1 MVTILTQDRKSI
13 LNVETVDRI
22 YEDGGTIYAQGLGGT
37 VTEVGRYEKPAN
49 IVKVMNYIAFSLAS
63 AAKDG
68 GKTVIIPSEE
78 VVSNDKDIVAQI
90 LKAVREKKADAGIT
104 LVEIAP
110 ELKDYLDGLKGGDSK

>member
-22 YEDGGTIYAQGLGGT
+22 YVDGGTIYAQGIGGT

-110 ELKDYLDGLKGGDSK
+110 ELKDYLDGLKGGDGK

>member
-1 MVTILTQDRKSI
+1 MVMILTQDRKSI

-22 YEDGGTIYAQGLGGT
+22 YVDGGTIYAQGLGGT

-78 VVSNDKDIVAQI
+78 VVSNDKGIVAQI

-110 ELKDYLDGLKGGDSK
+110 ELKDYLDGLKGGDGK

>member
-22 YEDGGTIYAQGLGGT
+22 YVDGGTIYAQGLGGT
-37 VTEVGRYEKPAN
+37 VTEVGRYENPAN

-110 ELKDYLDGLKGGDSK
+110 ELKDYLDGLKGGDGK

>member
-1 MVTILTQDRKSI
+1 MVTILTQDRKNI
-13 LNVETVDRI
+13 LNFETVDRI
-22 YEDGGTIYAQGLGGT
+22 YADGGVIYAQSIGGT
-37 VTEVGRYEKPAN
+37 VTEVGRFEKPAN
-49 IVKVMNYIAFSLAS
+49 IVKVMNYITFSLAS

-110 ELKDYLDGLKGGDSK
+110 ELKGYLDGLKGGDGK